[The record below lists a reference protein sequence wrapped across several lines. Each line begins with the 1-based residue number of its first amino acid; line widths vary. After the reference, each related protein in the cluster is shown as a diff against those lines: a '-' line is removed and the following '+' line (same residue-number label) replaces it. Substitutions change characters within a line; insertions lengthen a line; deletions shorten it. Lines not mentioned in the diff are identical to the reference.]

1 MPPVVAAPTFAIRK
15 PAVAVFTLDDYVAAR
30 IMTAWQAGALVAS
43 VATRKNILVAGG
55 TSTGK
60 TTLTNALLAEVA
72 KSDDRVVLI
81 EDTRELQCAAPNLV
95 SLRTKDGV
103 ASLSDL
109 VRSALRLRPDRIPI
123 GEVRGAEALDL
134 LKAWGTGHPGGV
146 GTIHA
151 GSALGTL
158 RRMEQ
163 LIQESVVTVPRAL
176 IADPPRVMR
185 LSRKAIGIASACG
198 FALVGGALIYALQPE
213 GRKGADELYNT
224 DGVAVADN
232 LAGAPKDYGQVPK
245 LGPPLP
251 GDLGKPILDAQRR
264 GDIAA
269 LPPIGAGPPSAPSNP
284 AATAADT
291 ARQRAEQER
300 EAARGSRL
308 FFGGGS
314 PANGSTGLVA
324 LPPPEEA
331 PAVSPATAPQSDAA
345 RKQAFLERGSD
356 RRTVSTERLSG
367 LASPSI
373 LQAGSVI
380 PAALITGIRS
390 DLPGLV
396 TAQVTQN
403 VYDSPTGRILLIPQG
418 SRLIGDYDADVA
430 FGQSRILLAWNR
442 LILPDGRSIVLDR
455 QPAADPRGFAGLQ
468 DGTNYHWGGVL
479 KAALVSTLL
488 GVGSELGAGSDSDL
502 TRAVRRG
509 TQDSINRAGEQIVS
523 RELNVRPTLTIRPGF
538 PVRVLVTRDLVLG
551 GGQ

>member
-1 MPPVVAAPTFAIRK
+1 MTGEDQGERTETPPVDPDS
-15 PAVAVFTLDDYVAAR
+15 AV
-30 IMTAWQAGALVAS
+30 
-43 VATRKNILVAGG
+43 K
-55 TSTGK
+55 
-60 TTLTNALLAEVA
+60 
-72 KSDDRVVLI
+72 
-81 EDTRELQCAAPNLV
+81 
-95 SLRTKDGV
+95 LRG
-103 ASLSDL
+103 
-109 VRSALRLRPDRIPI
+109 
-123 GEVRGAEALDL
+123 
-134 LKAWGTGHPGGV
+134 
-146 GTIHA
+146 
-151 GSALGTL
+151 
-158 RRMEQ
+158 
-163 LIQESVVTVPRAL
+163 
-176 IADPPRVMR
+176 DPPRVMR

-198 FALVGGALIYALQPE
+198 FALVGGALIYALQPA

-251 GDLGKPILDAQRR
+251 GDLGRPILEAQRR
-264 GDIAA
+264 GDVAA
-269 LPPIGAGPPSAPSNP
+269 LPPIGAGPPAAPVDP
-284 AATAADT
+284 DATAAEA

-314 PANGSTGLVA
+314 PGSGGGGLVG
-324 LPPPEEA
+324 LPLSAEAQVAA
-331 PAVSPATAPQSDAA
+331 PAAAPQSDTGH
-345 RKQAFLERGSD
+345 KQAFLERASD
-356 RRTVSTERLSG
+356 RRTVSGERLTG
-367 LASPSI
+367 LASSSI

-442 LILPDGRSIVLDR
+442 LILPDGRSIVLER
-455 QPAADPRGFAGLQ
+455 QPASDPRGFAGLQ

-488 GVGSELGAGSDSDL
+488 GVGSELGSGNDGDL
-502 TRAVRRG
+502 ARAVRRG

-538 PVRVLVTRDLVLG
+538 PVRVLVTRDLILG
-551 GGQ
+551 GAQ